1 LLALQLIDINA
12 RFIGAVLID
21 SPPWET
27 ARGSYMSDAS
37 RGNRM
42 RMGAVFAGL
51 ALVAACKGGVADQ
64 NNAAEANKAAPAP
77 TRAAGFDWGNP
88 GGELAR
94 DPRYARS
101 QALCRAVAGRAPPA
115 ADRPD
120 SATALAIVGCDA
132 EALYYGIGVP
142 RDPARAR
149 QCAFTQLPTD
159 PALEPFA
166 GRAMLT
172 TIYANGE
179 GAARD
184 LDVAIHL
191 ACTFQGA
198 EPAEY
203 DRRVTHLAALRDR
216 RWQGRDFS
224 WCDDIDPGLGTGLCA
239 AHRAALARPQRE
251 AAQRALIARWSPAQ
265 RAAYEPLRRAFE
277 EFVAASAAGDLAH
290 GGSSHASLRNRLE
303 QGLRDQFADMLQ
315 RLERGNAPRFTA
327 AQYRTEDLQLNQ
339 AYRARIADEQQ
350 FDAPG
355 ISPESI
361 QNAQRAWLRYRDAFL
376 AFAAVKYPRVSRDS
390 LAAWITQ
397 NRSQIIPGI

>member
-1 LLALQLIDINA
+1 
-12 RFIGAVLID
+12 
-21 SPPWET
+21 
-27 ARGSYMSDAS
+27 
-37 RGNRM
+37 M
-42 RMGAVFAGL
+42 RKAMMLAGL
-51 ALVAACKGGVADQ
+51 ALVAACRSGGDDQ
-64 NNAAEANKAAPAP
+64 NNAAQANQAATPP
-77 TRAAGFDWGNP
+77 TRVAGFDWGNP
-88 GGELAR
+88 GAELANN
-94 DPRYARS
+94 PQYARS
-101 QALCRAVAGRAPPA
+101 QALCRAVANRVPPA

-120 SATALAIVGCDA
+120 AATASRLLGCDA
-132 EALYYGIGVP
+132 EAHYYGIGVP

-159 PALEPFA
+159 PMLEPFA

-184 LDVAIHL
+184 LDLAMHL

-203 DRRVTHLAALRDR
+203 DRRVTHLARLRDTH
-216 RWQGRDFS
+216 WQGHDFS

-239 AHRAALARPQRE
+239 AHAAALARPQRE
-251 AAQRALIARWSPAQ
+251 AAQRALIAGWSPAQ
-265 RAAYEPLRRAFE
+265 RQAYEPLRRAFE
-277 EFVAASAAGDLAH
+277 EFVAASASGDLAS
-290 GGSSHASLRNRLE
+290 GGSSYASLRNRLE

-315 RLERGNAPRFTA
+315 RLERGRAPSFTA
-327 AQYRTEDLQLNQ
+327 GQLRTEDLQLNQ
-339 AYRARIADEQQ
+339 AYQARLADERQY
-350 FDAPG
+350 DAPG
-355 ISPESI
+355 ISPDSI

-376 AFAAVKYPRVSRDS
+376 AFAAMKYPRVRRDS